1 MSTVRRPDNRSEQPG
16 GHRSAHAAQSTRSAH
31 SAGLRHVLTHLITP
45 LLMCVGMGLAY
56 LGAFANPAPHD
67 LPVAVV
73 GSGRSAQLLAQS
85 INDKAHGDLEVR
97 TVGDRSAAVEQLKHQ
112 EIFGAYV
119 IDAKAHGAK
128 AHSAK
133 GAPEGTQE
141 EAREA
146 ADEGPHDGPHYGPHY
161 GPRPHERAST
171 SASDDQSGTSAGS
184 STSAGAE
191 GANGASAAGSA
202 RPAPE
207 LLVATAGSDTS
218 ASVVQKIFTPLAS
231 QQGAPLKVTDV
242 APTAEDDPT
251 GQGIFFLL
259 VAISIG
265 SYASVAVIGGAGAVL
280 PIRLRAALAIGTSFV
295 VSLIGTAFAGPV
307 FHLVGHGLW
316 GVWGMAWLYSAGI
329 LLIGTGLH
337 TFLKRWTTLG
347 VMALFVMLNFTSSG
361 GIFRPE
367 MQNGFFASLHSFWNG
382 AGFVEGTRSHV
393 YFDGYGLSG
402 HLWTLALWL
411 VAGVLMVGVAA
422 LAEKRRRAAEAEAAA
437 NAAAVAAAAV
447 AATVPE
453 PTRKQ
458 KRSGPGEADVEEELE
473 EAVGV

>member
-1 MSTVRRPDNRSEQPG
+1 MSTVRRPDHRSEQRG
-16 GHRSAHAAQSTRSAH
+16 GHRSARSPH

-45 LLMCVGMGLAY
+45 LLMCIGMGLAY
-56 LGAFANPAPHD
+56 LGAFANPAPHQ
-67 LPVAVV
+67 LPVAIV
-73 GSGRSAQLLAQS
+73 GSGHSAQLLAQS
-85 INDKAHGDLEVR
+85 INDKAGGDLEVR
-97 TVGDRSAAVEQLKHQ
+97 TVGDRSAAVDRLKHQ
-112 EIFGAYV
+112 DIFGAYV
-119 IDAKAHGAK
+119 IP
-128 AHSAK
+128 AK
-133 GAPEGTQE
+133 GATTG
-141 EAREA
+141 A
-146 ADEGPHDGPHYGPHY
+146 AKG
-161 GPRPHERAST
+161 
-171 SASDDQSGTSAGS
+171 SAGG
-184 STSAGAE
+184 AGAE
-191 GANGASAAGSA
+191 RAEGAAAGLSK
-202 RPAPE
+202 PVPE

-218 ASVVQKIFTPLAS
+218 ASVVQKVFTPIAAH
-231 QQGAPLKVTDV
+231 QGAPLKVTDV

-280 PIRLRAALAIGTSFV
+280 PVRLRAALAIGTSFV

-307 FHLVGHGLW
+307 FHLVDHGLRGLW
-316 GVWGMAWLYSAGI
+316 AMAWLYSAGI

-367 MQNGFFASLHSFWNG
+367 MQNGFFAALHSFWNG

-393 YFDGYGLSG
+393 YFDNYGLSG
-402 HLWTLALWL
+402 HVWTLVWWL
-411 VAGVLMVGVAA
+411 VAGLLMVGVAA
-422 LAEKRRRAAEAEAAA
+422 PAEKRRRTAEAEAAA

-453 PTRKQ
+453 PTS
-458 KRSGPGEADVEEELE
+458 KRDSRTTVRSARAARGAATEAREGAADVDEAAEADVEMEME